1 VTDGRIHLNGMK
13 TFSPAHT
20 APGLWRHPLSQ
31 AHRYR
36 ELDFWVGQA
45 QTLERG
51 CFDSLFITDGLG
63 VLDIYRGTPEAA
75 LREGLQTPVGDPLL
89 VISAMAAATVRLG
102 FVVTVSCTYEQ
113 PYALAR
119 KLTTLD
125 HLTDG
130 RIGWNVVTSA
140 LDSAA
145 RNLGLTEQLSHDE
158 RYARADEFM
167 EVVYKLWEGS
177 WEEDAVVADR
187 AAGVYAD
194 PAKVHPIGHEG
205 AWFQVPGLF
214 LCEPS
219 AQRTPVICQAGASP
233 AGRAFAARHA
243 EEVFVSGQ
251 RPEIVRAIVD
261 DVRRQAAACGRD
273 PRSLKFVTSMTVV
286 SAPTAAEAHAKL
298 DDYRS
303 FASVEGNLARLSGT
317 VLVDIGQ
324 LDLDQPLEYVE
335 TAGIQ
340 GVMRNFTV
348 ADPARRWTPREI
360 GDFMKVSGYGPLAV
374 GSPAQVAGELE
385 RWAKEADLDGFNIP
399 DVLPPATFADF
410 TEMVVPEL
418 RRRGRVWPDYEGT
431 TLREYL
437 GEPGQRRVADS
448 HPAARHR
455 APGRAAEELSQS
467 PAGEQ
472 GQHSTR

>member
-1 VTDGRIHLNGMK
+1 MTDGRIHLNGMK
-13 TFSPAHT
+13 TFAPAHT

-36 ELDFWVGQA
+36 ELGFWVRQA
-45 QTLERG
+45 QMLEQG
-51 CFDSLFITDGLG
+51 FFDSLFITDGLG
-63 VLDIYRGTPEAA
+63 VLDIYRGTAEAA
-75 LREGLQTPVGDPLL
+75 LREGLQTPVDDPLL
-89 VISAMAAATVRLG
+89 VISAMAAATARLG

-205 AWFQVPGLF
+205 AWFQVPGMF

-251 RPEIVRAIVD
+251 RPDIVRAIVD
-261 DVRRQAAACGRD
+261 DIRGQAADCGRD

-340 GVMRNFTV
+340 GIMRNFTI

-385 RWAKEADLDGFNIP
+385 RWAEEADLDGFNIP

-410 TEMVVPEL
+410 TELVVPEL
-418 RRRGRVWPDYEGT
+418 QRRGRVWPDYEGA

-437 GEPGQRRVADS
+437 GEPGQPRVADN
-448 HPAARHR
+448 HPAARYR
-455 APGRAAEELSQS
+455 APKGFSQLPAEDPGRR
-467 PAGEQ
+467 
-472 GQHSTR
+472 STR

>member
-1 VTDGRIHLNGMK
+1 VSDGRIHFNGMK
-13 TFSPAHT
+13 TFAPAHT

-45 QTLERG
+45 QMLERG
-51 CFDSLFITDGLG
+51 YFDSMFITDGLG
-63 VLDIYRGTPEAA
+63 VLDTYRGTPEAA
-75 LREGLQTPVGDPLL
+75 LSEGLQTPVGDPLL
-89 VISAMAAATVRLG
+89 VISAMAAATTQLG
-102 FVVTVSCTYEQ
+102 FMVTVSCTYEH
-113 PYALAR
+113 PYTLAR

-125 HLTDG
+125 HLTGG

-145 RNLGLTEQLSHDE
+145 RNLGLTDQLSHDE
-158 RYARADEFM
+158 RYERADEFM

-187 AAGVYAD
+187 VAGVYAD
-194 PAKVHPIGHEG
+194 PARVHPIGHDG
-205 AWFQVPGLF
+205 TYFQVPGLF

-251 RPEIVRAIVD
+251 RPDIVRAVVD
-261 DVRRQAAACGRD
+261 DIRARAAGFGRD
-273 PRSLKFVTSMTVV
+273 PRSLTFVASMTVV
-286 SAPTAAEAHAKL
+286 TAPTAAQAHAKL
-298 DDYRS
+298 DDYRA

-340 GVMRNFTV
+340 SIMRNFTT
-348 ADPARRWTPREI
+348 ADPSRRWTPREI
-360 GDFMKVSGYGPLAV
+360 GEFMKVSGYGPLAV
-374 GSPAQVAGELE
+374 GSPSQVAGELE
-385 RWAKEADLDGFNIP
+385 RWAEEADLDGFNIP

-410 TEMVVPEL
+410 TELVVPEL
-418 RRRGRVWPDYEGT
+418 QRRGRVWHDYEGG

-437 GEPGQRRVADS
+437 GKPGEPRVADS
-448 HPAARHR
+448 HPAARYR
-455 APGRAAEELSQS
+455 PPGRGAREVSQ
-467 PAGEQ
+467 
-472 GQHSTR
+472 